1 MKQNNESMEAEIEK
15 LQNKLAEAKRMQRIA
30 RTLAG
35 TLEHRRAGIARAIK
49 AYDDARR
56 SGVNEL
62 SWTDSHARDN
72 GLATT
77 AQAIASA
84 RDEVMGPAAKSGKK
98 EEAAPGEPAQD
109 ESRSVPNAEEQG
121 APTQEGG
128 DGNGI
133 IQQDHDAL
141 DAAQEQPDAPSDGP
155 REDAPSWQ

>member
-84 RDEVMGPAAKSGKK
+84 RDEVMEPAAKSGKK
-98 EEAAPGEPAQD
+98 EDAAPGEPAQD
-109 ESRSVPNAEEQG
+109 ESGSVPNAEEQG
-121 APTQEGG
+121 APAQEGG

-133 IQQDHDAL
+133 SQQDHAAL
-141 DAAQEQPDAPSDGP
+141 DAVQAQPDDSSDGP